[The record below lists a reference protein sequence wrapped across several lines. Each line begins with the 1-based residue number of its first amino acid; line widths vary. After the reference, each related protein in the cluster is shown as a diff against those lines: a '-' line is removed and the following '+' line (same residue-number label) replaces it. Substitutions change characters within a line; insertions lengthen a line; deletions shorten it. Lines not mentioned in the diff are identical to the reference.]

1 MIMNLLTCFSHI
13 YPGLPSYFVPWHFML
28 LYFPYCSISPHFSV
42 SKLFGSPLFQRH
54 VPADVPLTQAMLSF
68 NQLHVRDPLTVF
80 KPINQRPFLR
90 FLVKFLTKC
99 HSFSVSIETSELFSW
114 WLHLSLA
121 VLQSIVSSSKEY
133 LEQTITKVYGEP
145 TDKREKRQTRNNDQ
159 FIYLLIVN
167 INQELKATHKENWIK
182 PLDTR
187 KFLHQPWC
195 SWDWMNETVNFQD

>member
-1 MIMNLLTCFSHI
+1 
-13 YPGLPSYFVPWHFML
+13 ML

-42 SKLFGSPLFQRH
+42 SILFGSPLFQRH

-68 NQLHVRDPLTVF
+68 NQLHVWDPLTVF
-80 KPINQRPFLR
+80 KPINQRAFFRR
-90 FLVKFLTKC
+90 FMVKFLTKC
-99 HSFSVSIETSELFSW
+99 HSFSVSIETSEPFSR

-145 TDKREKRQTRNNDQ
+145 TNKREKRQTRNNDQ
-159 FIYLLIVN
+159 FIYLLIVY

-195 SWDWMNETVNFQD
+195 SWDWINETVNFQD